1 MPCGVALSKRGYN
14 MKRNIKEKAIHYS
27 KIIATEKKFTLFI
40 ILTLVLI
47 PLGEIATLV
56 HNEYFVS
63 QPVIVD
69 FAGWVGSIMA
79 VAYFI
84 ANRKKYYPSDFFLFT
99 LFVFAV
105 ISSTFSHDRNQ
116 TLFGFYYD
124 EWFIHYM
131 AYFALMFAATNV
143 KKLKYKEYILA
154 AFVTVTAINIVPSV
168 LESVGAWPYYAYFG
182 AESHEENKWV
192 YGLTQNSNFYAGI
205 STVFTAC
212 CTMLFLFAKSKKD
225 VHYTIYSRPPVLLL
239 FHINRHKNI
248 VGRQHLLYDICCD
261 TYISSAQKREVK
273 IGIEMS
279 FEALRTCFGGI
290 WRDIL
295 YSC

>member
-1 MPCGVALSKRGYN
+1 M
-14 MKRNIKEKAIHYS
+14 
-27 KIIATEKKFTLFI
+27 TEIRLF
-40 ILTLVLI
+40 
-47 PLGEIATLV
+47 
-56 HNEYFVS
+56 
-63 QPVIVD
+63 
-69 FAGWVGSIMA
+69 
-79 VAYFI
+79 
-84 ANRKKYYPSDFFLFT
+84 
-99 LFVFAV
+99 
-105 ISSTFSHDRNQ
+105 
-116 TLFGFYYD
+116 FGFYYD

-212 CTMLFLFAKSKKD
+212 CTMLFLFAKSKKTCIILFIAD
-225 VHYTIYSRPPVLLL
+225 LLCFLL

-279 FEALRTCFGGI
+279 FEALRTCF
-290 WRDIL
+290 WRHL
-295 YSC
+295 A